1 MDEKDQRIQELSEQL
16 QRAQDALLV
25 LNYYNMIHNDFE
37 DYLLQVSEWGL
48 GERDDMP
55 DPDNFVTGLQ
65 KTDALVKE
73 IKRMVAARETIM
85 MTRGQE

>member
-1 MDEKDQRIQELSEQL
+1 MNNQEEEIISLRQQL

>member
-1 MDEKDQRIQELSEQL
+1 MDEKDKRIQELSDQL

-73 IKRMVAARETIM
+73 IKRMVAAKETIM
-85 MTRGQE
+85 TTRGQE